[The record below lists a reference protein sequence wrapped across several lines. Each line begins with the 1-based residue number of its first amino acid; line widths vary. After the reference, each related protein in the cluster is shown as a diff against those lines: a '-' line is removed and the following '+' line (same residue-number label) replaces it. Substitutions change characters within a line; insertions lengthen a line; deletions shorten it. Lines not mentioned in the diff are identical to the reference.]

1 MFFVA
6 DVVAVVAVVCHV
18 HKSNCCCCCR
28 RFCAVLFPPNSRA
41 LGRRVITT
49 MPLLHPIQWWQGR
62 PLAVPAEWDPHTPVY
77 LAVLAHKQ
85 RGKTL
90 PIPLWC
96 VPHYH
101 PVRIVQPWNGVA
113 VDPSQRQWWCS
124 RDCITWGVCPQP
136 QPWHFWL
143 QALSFQKDQ
152 GV

>member
-1 MFFVA
+1 VFSLSGGRTAAIVR
-6 DVVAVVAVVCHV
+6 AVVNSSPFSSQTFFP
-18 HKSNCCCCCR
+18 KSPS
-28 RFCAVLFPPNSRA
+28 ASA
-41 LGRRVITT
+41 STT
-49 MPLLHPIQWWQGR
+49 MPLLHPIQWLQGR
-62 PLAVPAEWDPHTPVY
+62 PSAVPAEWDPHTPVY

-124 RDCITWGVCPQP
+124 RDGITWGVCPQP